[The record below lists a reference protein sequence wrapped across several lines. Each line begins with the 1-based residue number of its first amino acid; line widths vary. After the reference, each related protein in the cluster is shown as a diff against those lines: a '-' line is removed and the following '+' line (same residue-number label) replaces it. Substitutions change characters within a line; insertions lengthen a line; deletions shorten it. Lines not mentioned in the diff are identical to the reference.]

1 MITFEIDELTACLK
15 DSVTGETL
23 ETEVIELK
31 RKSVLSK
38 FNKRSGWYV
47 NWGQF
52 RKGIRVF
59 ALCP

>member
-52 RKGIRVF
+52 RKG
-59 ALCP
+59 